1 MVMAG
6 MSSLQI
12 LLNCLHS
19 ISTLNVM
26 DTPKSNKLDIIIP
39 AFRGHSQNFL
49 MVLDGISEEDALQRI
64 EGRTN
69 HIIWMVGNFLDMRYA
84 LGYILGLKEEFEFK
98 DFFFQGKALD
108 ESFKYPSLQQLK
120 EAFHKISP
128 LVYQKL
134 LEVSDEDLDKAF
146 PMGMNIDFF
155 PETVLNF
162 VGMCIGREDYLCGQI
177 GLMRRIL
184 GYKGMKYDFDKD
196 LKY

>member
-1 MVMAG
+1 
-6 MSSLQI
+6 
-12 LLNCLHS
+12 
-19 ISTLNVM
+19 M
-26 DTPKSNKLDIIIP
+26 DTPKSKKLDIIIP

-49 MVLDGISEEDALQRI
+49 MVLDGISEEDALKRI

-84 LGYILGLKEEFEFK
+84 LGNVLGINQEFEFK
-98 DFFFQGKALD
+98 DLFFQGKALD
-108 ESFKYPSLQQLK
+108 ESLDYPTLQQMK
-120 EAFHKISP
+120 DDFHKISP
-128 LVYQKL
+128 LVYNKL
-134 LEVSDEDLDKAF
+134 LGVSDEELDKAF

-184 GYKGMKYDFDKD
+184 GYEGMKYDFDKD

>member
-1 MVMAG
+1 E
-6 MSSLQI
+6 
-12 LLNCLHS
+12 
-19 ISTLNVM
+19 
-26 DTPKSNKLDIIIP
+26 IIIP
-39 AFRGHSQNFL
+39 AYRGHSQTFL
-49 MVLDGISEEDALQRI
+49 LVLDGISEENALKRI

-69 HIIWMVGNFLDMRYA
+69 HIIWMVGNFLDMRYG
-84 LGYILGLKEEFEFK
+84 LGSVLGLTEEFKYK

-108 ESFKYPSLQQLK
+108 ESFNYPTLQELK
-120 EAFHKISP
+120 EEFHKISP

-134 LEVSDEDLDKAF
+134 LEATDEELEKAF

-162 VGMCIGREDYLCGQI
+162 AGMCIGREDYLCGQI

-184 GYKGMKYDFDKD
+184 GYEGMKYDFDKD

>member
-1 MVMAG
+1 
-6 MSSLQI
+6 
-12 LLNCLHS
+12 
-19 ISTLNVM
+19 M
-26 DTPKSNKLDIIIP
+26 DTPTSKKLDIIIP

-49 MVLDGISEEDALQRI
+49 MVLDGISEEDALKRI

-69 HIIWMVGNFLDMRYA
+69 HIIWMAGNFLDMRYA
-84 LGYILGLKEEFEFK
+84 LGSVLGIQEEFEFR
-98 DFFFQGKALD
+98 DVFFQGKSLD
-108 ESFKYPSLQQLK
+108 ESLAYPSLYQLK
-120 EAFHKISP
+120 DAFHKISP

-134 LEVSDEDLDKAF
+134 LEASDEELDKAF

-162 VGMCIGREDYLCGQI
+162 IGMCIGREDYLCGQI

-184 GYKGMKYDFDKD
+184 GYEGLKYEFDKD

>member
-1 MVMAG
+1 
-6 MSSLQI
+6 
-12 LLNCLHS
+12 
-19 ISTLNVM
+19 M
-26 DTPKSNKLDIIIP
+26 DTPTSNKLDIIIP

-69 HIIWMVGNFLDMRYA
+69 HIIWMAGNFLDMRYA
-84 LGYILGLKEEFEFK
+84 LGSVLRVQEEFEFR

-120 EAFHKISP
+120 DAFHKISP
-128 LVYQKL
+128 LVYDKL
-134 LEVSDEDLDKAF
+134 LQVSDEDLDKAF

-155 PETVLNF
+155 PETILNF

-184 GYKGMKYDFDKD
+184 GYEGMKYDFDKD

>member
-1 MVMAG
+1 
-6 MSSLQI
+6 
-12 LLNCLHS
+12 
-19 ISTLNVM
+19 M
-26 DTPKSNKLDIIIP
+26 DTPKSKKLDIIIP

-49 MVLDGISEEDALQRI
+49 MVLDGISEEDAKKRI

-84 LGYILGLKEEFEFK
+84 LGNVLGLDEKNPHN
-98 DFFFQGKALD
+98 DLFFQGKALD
-108 ESFKYPSLQQLK
+108 ENLDYPTLEELKKSF
-120 EAFHKISP
+120 HHISP
-128 LVYQKL
+128 LVYNKL
-134 LEVSDEDLDKAF
+134 LEISDEDLDKAF

-155 PETVLNF
+155 PENVLNF

-184 GYKGMKYDFDKD
+184 DYEGMKYDFDKD

>member
-1 MVMAG
+1 
-6 MSSLQI
+6 
-12 LLNCLHS
+12 
-19 ISTLNVM
+19 M
-26 DTPKSNKLDIIIP
+26 DTLKSKKLDIIIP
-39 AFRGHSQNFL
+39 AFRGHSQSFL
-49 MVLDGISEEDALQRI
+49 MVLDGISEEDTLKRI

-84 LGYILGLKEEFEFK
+84 LGAVLGLKEEFEFK

-108 ESFKYPSLQQLK
+108 ESLNYPSLQQLK

-128 LVYQKL
+128 LVYQRL
-134 LEVSDEDLDKAF
+134 LEATDEELDTAF

-162 VGMCIGREDYLCGQI
+162 VGMCIGREDYLSGQI

-184 GYKGMKYDFDKD
+184 GYEGMKYDFDKD